1 MHRQPNIKHVTGAWG
16 EDIAVVW
23 LQKQG
28 FRIICRNW
36 RKGSYELDIVCVQQ
50 DELVFVEVKT
60 RAAGSLESARE
71 ALSLAKQKSLIRA
84 AQEYI
89 KANNA
94 WELAC
99 RFDLVCVE
107 SLETGHN
114 LEHLSNVFELSKSN
128 LPGRGSSGRSYGGS
142 NGGSYGGNKGGGS
155 SLDSGNTHWQPW

>member
-60 RAAGSLESARE
+60 RSSDWWGNPEEAVSKGKIKRIVAAADFYLNEYNIDLSARFDIIAVIWTGKSFE
-71 ALSLAKQKSLIRA
+71 IEHIDDAFLAPL
-84 AQEYI
+84 
-89 KANNA
+89 N
-94 WELAC
+94 
-99 RFDLVCVE
+99 
-107 SLETGHN
+107 
-114 LEHLSNVFELSKSN
+114 
-128 LPGRGSSGRSYGGS
+128 
-142 NGGSYGGNKGGGS
+142 
-155 SLDSGNTHWQPW
+155 

>member
-1 MHRQPNIKHVTGAWG
+1 MDNMANNKHITGAWG

-28 FRIICRNW
+28 FQVLCRNW
-36 RKGSYELDIVCVQQ
+36 RKGSYELDVVCTHKG
-50 DELVFVEVKT
+50 ELVFVEVKT
-60 RAAGSLESARE
+60 RGVGSLASAHE
-71 ALSLAKQKSLIRA
+71 ALGLAKQKSLIRA

-94 WELAC
+94 WDVPC

-114 LEHLSNVFELSKSN
+114 LEHLSNVFEFSENTIASRRGK
-128 LPGRGSSGRSYGGS
+128 GR
-142 NGGSYGGNKGGGS
+142 GS
-155 SLDSGNTHWQPW
+155 SLDSGNTNWQPW

>member
-1 MHRQPNIKHVTGAWG
+1 MDNKANSKHITGAWG
-16 EDIAVVW
+16 ENIAVAW

-28 FRIICRNW
+28 FHILCRNW
-36 RKGSYELDIVCVQQ
+36 RKGSYELDIVCTHQ

-60 RAAGSLESARE
+60 RASGSLESARE
-71 ALSLAKQKSLIRA
+71 ALGPAKQKSLIRA

-94 WELAC
+94 WEVPC

-114 LEHLSNVFELSKSN
+114 LEHISNAFELSEN
-128 LPGRGSSGRSYGGS
+128 NFTNSYGAGF
-142 NGGSYGGNKGGGS
+142 
-155 SLDSGNTHWQPW
+155 